1 MQQLNWARKEKD
13 EDGEHPTSKIDE
25 KNLDLLR
32 KKQEILAK
40 YNKMSKENGPGVME
54 EGVYKYVMVKGN
66 NSSLVKRVLKT
77 REYWQELE

>member
-1 MQQLNWARKEKD
+1 
-13 EDGEHPTSKIDE
+13 
-25 KNLDLLR
+25 
-32 KKQEILAK
+32 
-40 YNKMSKENGPGVME
+40 MSKENGPGVME